1 VSLAG
6 QADYAEASLSS
17 AYVGLAGIGGIKALD
32 LEKVLAG
39 KLASARPYT
48 SLSTHGISGSA
59 APAQLET
66 GMQLLYQTFMAPGD
80 DPESFALL
88 KRQLEA
94 MLANRGRSPGQ
105 VFGEKVSQVNTSN
118 HYTAQPLTADR
129 LATLDREKMMTF
141 YRQRF
146 SNAADFKF
154 FMVGAFKIEEAIPL
168 LAQYVGALPSTG
180 TRTSQYRD
188 VGIHFPTATERAR
201 VEAGREPRG
210 QTVISFF
217 ADPSADPAEQEK
229 VTAATLVLQTALRDI
244 LREELGQTYTVSVG
258 LSQPLPQRGS
268 GHVEVRFGAAPE
280 NIEAMT
286 ARVMKE
292 IKRMQDEGPSADLT
306 NSAKETARRN
316 YETALKQNSYWLGR
330 LESVNLLERDP
341 AEILTR
347 NERIDAVT
355 PQVLQE
361 MFKRYFPADRSTIVT
376 LVPAPTQ

>member
-1 VSLAG
+1 
-6 QADYAEASLSS
+6 
-17 AYVGLAGIGGIKALD
+17 
-32 LEKVLAG
+32 
-39 KLASARPYT
+39 
-48 SLSTHGISGSA
+48 
-59 APAQLET
+59 
-66 GMQLLYQTFMAPGD
+66 MQLLYQTFVAPGD

-94 MLANRGRSPGQ
+94 MLENRGRSPGQ
-105 VFGEKVSQVNTSN
+105 QFGEKLSQVNTSN
-118 HYTAQPLTADR
+118 HYTAQPLTSER
-129 LATLDREKMMTF
+129 LATLDREKMMAF

-146 SNAADFKF
+146 SNAADFTF
-154 FMVGAFKIEEAIPL
+154 FMVGAFTVEDAMPL

-188 VGIHFPTATERAR
+188 VGIHFPAATERAR

-217 ADPSADPAEQEK
+217 ADPAADPSEQEK
-229 VTAATLVLQTALRDI
+229 VTAATLVLETALRDI

-258 LSQPLPQRGS
+258 LSQTLPQRGS

-280 NIEAMT
+280 NIETMT

-292 IKRMQDEGPSADLT
+292 IRRMQDEGPSTDLT
-306 NSAKETARRN
+306 NRAKETARRN
-316 YETALKQNSYWLGR
+316 YETALKQNGYWLGR
-330 LESVNLLERDP
+330 LESVNLLGRDP

-347 NERIDAVT
+347 NERIEALT
-355 PQVLQE
+355 PQILQE
-361 MFKRYFPADRSTIVT
+361 MFKRYFPSDRSTIVT